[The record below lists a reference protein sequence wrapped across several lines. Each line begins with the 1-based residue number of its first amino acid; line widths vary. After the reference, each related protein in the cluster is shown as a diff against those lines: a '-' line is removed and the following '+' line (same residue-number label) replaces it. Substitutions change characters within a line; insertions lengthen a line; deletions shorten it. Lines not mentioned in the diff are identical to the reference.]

1 MSANMNPLHRRELLG
16 LGGALLATGAFA
28 LDGQRGEKRSR
39 PAATAAL
46 PAIWIKA
53 PTVPLWPG
61 EPPGAAGFSPQP
73 LPSDWAPVF
82 LRNVAKPELR
92 VFRPAR
98 PNGHGL
104 LVIPGGS
111 YWFVSVANE
120 GAEVAA
126 RMTALGITVFV
137 LTYRLPGEGWQN
149 RSDVPLQ
156 DAQRAMRLIRSN
168 AARFAIEPNKV
179 SVIGF
184 SAGGH
189 LAATLATQHAEPTYA
204 GVDRADERSAR
215 PFAAGLLYPVVTME
229 RPWTHEMSRN
239 LLFGERPTD
248 LEIERRSAERH
259 VSPTTPPI
267 FTVHAIDD
275 GAVPVENSVNL
286 MNAMREAKRP
296 VEAHLLQEGGHAFG
310 VGRPGTPSVHWI
322 PLFCSWLGRVASL
335 GSDVPAK
342 RGVAG

>member
-1 MSANMNPLHRRELLG
+1 MHPLHRREFLG
-16 LGGALLATGAFA
+16 LGGALLATGALA
-28 LDGQRGEKRSR
+28 QDGQPAGTPSRSA
-39 PAATAAL
+39 PAAAL
-46 PAIWIKA
+46 PNSWINA

-73 LPSDWAPVF
+73 LPSDWPAVL

-92 VFRPAR
+92 VFRPVRA
-98 PNGHGL
+98 NGHGL

-111 YWFVSVANE
+111 YCFVSVVNE

-126 RMTALGITVFV
+126 RMTALGMTVFV
-137 LTYRLPGEGWQN
+137 LTYRLPGEGSEK

-179 SVIGF
+179 SVVGF

-204 GVDRADERSAR
+204 GVDAADGMSAR
-215 PFAAGLLYPVVTME
+215 PFAAGLVYPVITME
-229 RPWTHEMSRN
+229 KPWTHEMSRN
-239 LLFGERPTD
+239 LLLGEHPTD
-248 LEIERRSAERH
+248 PEVERRSAERQ
-259 VSPTTPPI
+259 VSSTTPPI

-275 GAVPVENSVNL
+275 YAVPVENSVNL

-296 VEAHLLQEGGHAFG
+296 VEAHFLQEGGHAFG
-310 VGRPGTPSVHWI
+310 VGHSGTPSEHWI
-322 PLFCSWLGRVASL
+322 SLFSSWLGRTASL
-335 GSDVPAK
+335 G
-342 RGVAG
+342 

>member
-1 MSANMNPLHRRELLG
+1 MNPLHRRGFLG
-16 LGGALLATGAFA
+16 LGSALLATGALA
-28 LDGQRGEKRSR
+28 LDKQTGEKRSR
-39 PAATAAL
+39 PAAAAGL
-46 PAIWIKA
+46 PAIWINA
-53 PTVPLWPG
+53 PTIPLWPG

-73 LPSDWAPVF
+73 LPSDWASVF

-111 YWFVSVANE
+111 YWFISVVNE

-126 RMTALGITVFV
+126 RMTSLGMTVFV

-156 DAQRAMRLIRSN
+156 DAQRAMRVIRSN
-168 AARFAIEPNKV
+168 AARFAIDPNNV
-179 SVIGF
+179 SVMGF
-184 SAGGH
+184 SAGGP
-189 LAATLATQHAEPTYA
+189 LDAPLATPQAAPTSA
-204 GVDRADERSAR
+204 GVDRADETSAR

-248 LEIERRSAERH
+248 LEVERRSAERH
-259 VSPTTPPI
+259 VNSTTPPI

-310 VGRPGTPSVHWI
+310 VGRPGTPSEHWI
-322 PLFCSWLGRVASL
+322 SLFYSWLRRVGA
-335 GSDVPAK
+335 DVPAQ
-342 RGVAG
+342 RGIAG